1 MTNRITQEANQIRQT
16 HDAEALRSYLHE
28 AFEPACMVPASKIIK
43 VENYLRDFPVDL
55 DSRIEALQVRLAN
68 TEASLQKD
76 IQRYELIR
84 ENGLSALTAQEIVI
98 NGSGDPRMAVYGPM
112 ILLHSHLAAYKVLVP
127 GYRAE
132 LDDLMSQRIKA
143 GFQLAMF

>member
-1 MTNRITQEANQIRQT
+1 MTNRITQEASQIRKA
-16 HDAEALRSYLHE
+16 HDAEALRGYLHE

-55 DSRIEALQVRLAN
+55 DSRIEALQVRLVNA
-68 TEASLQKD
+68 EASMQKD

-98 NGSGDPRMAVYGPM
+98 NGCGDPRMAVYGPM
-112 ILLHSHLAAYKVLVP
+112 ILLHSHLAAYQVLVP

-132 LDDLMSQRIKA
+132 LEDLKSQRIKA